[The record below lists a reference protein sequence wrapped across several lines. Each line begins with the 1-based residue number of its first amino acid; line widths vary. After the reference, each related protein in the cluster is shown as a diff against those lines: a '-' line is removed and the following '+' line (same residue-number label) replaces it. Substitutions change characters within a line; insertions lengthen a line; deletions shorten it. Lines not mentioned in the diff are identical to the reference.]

1 MRIAWGAF
9 VLMIANCS
17 AAPAPLRFA
26 VADSWAMPLVQIE
39 NDQPTQGILYDLMTS
54 LAQQVGVPAE
64 FHVLARARV
73 QSAMEHGDI
82 DVRCY
87 AAQSWLANRSG
98 DYIWSIPLLVH
109 RDVLISNANHP
120 QQINLRN
127 LPRQPVG
134 TVLSYTYPT
143 LQPLFD
149 TGKLIRDDA
158 RNQEQVLKKLSAGRY
173 QYAVSNQWSLDWFNQ
188 KLMPQHQLRVVAM
201 LQEQSVG
208 CLVRNDPALP
218 VQRILRTLLRMKI
231 SGEID
236 GIIGLYTG
244 NGEQLDKPVT
254 QPPVLLPEAP

>member
-1 MRIAWGAF
+1 MRVVWGAL
-9 VLMIANCS
+9 VLMTANCF

-26 VADSWAMPLVQIE
+26 VADSWAMPLVQID
-39 NDQPTQGILYDLMTS
+39 NDRPTQGILYDLMTS

-73 QSAMEHGDI
+73 QSAMEHGEI

-87 AAQSWLANRSG
+87 AAQSWLPNLSG
-98 DYIWSIPLLVH
+98 DYIWSIPLLMQ
-109 RDVLISNANHP
+109 RDVLISNAEHP
-120 QQINLRN
+120 RQVRPQS

-149 TGKLIRDDA
+149 SGQLIRDDA
-158 RNQEQVLKKLSAGRY
+158 RNQEQVLQKLSAGRY
-173 QYAVSNQWSLDWFNQ
+173 HYAVSNQWSLDWFNQ
-188 KLMPQHQLRVVAM
+188 KLMPEQQLHAVAV
-201 LQEQSVG
+201 LQEQPVG
-208 CLVRNDPALP
+208 CFVRNDPALP
-218 VQRILRTLLRMKI
+218 VQRILRTLLRMKM

-244 NGEQLDKPVT
+244 NGEQLDNPTPPSAEKPDD
-254 QPPVLLPEAP
+254 L